1 VRGRA
6 DLLRLAA
13 DSVRSVFPHAA
24 QSFEDVA
31 VVERALHAGDDVSQG
46 MPATVSEL
54 GDDLRTNLGAARGGK
69 LWRLV

>member
-1 VRGRA
+1 MRGGA
-6 DLLRLAA
+6 DLLHLAA
-13 DSVRSVFPHAA
+13 DTVRLVFPHAA
-24 QSFEDVA
+24 QGFEDMA
-31 VVERALHAGDDVSQG
+31 VVERAIHAGNDVGQG